1 MTIPFEEINMI
12 DFNPQY
18 TVKPLDEFIAQT
30 SDPKH
35 LAILANFKEHL
46 LAEIAGDID
55 AIMATQA
62 PEPQYHFYGAGV
74 GDTGPKGQQEVRAF
88 YQNIFDQGYNK
99 LRYDTDRFIV
109 QEHALFHEGDMHIV
123 FPGKAL
129 LSMGIPVEKAD
140 AYYVFSYR
148 QAAVFHYDADGI
160 CTGEDTYSDGPLLPE
175 RLRELTE
182 EEIATLPPNV

>member
-1 MTIPFEEINMI
+1 MI

-18 TVKPLDEFIAQT
+18 TLKPLDAFIAQT

-46 LAEIAGDID
+46 LAEIAGDVA
-55 AIMATQA
+55 AIMATQSA
-62 PEPQYHFYGAGV
+62 EPQYHFYGAGV

-99 LRYDTDRFIV
+99 LRYDTDRFVV
-109 QEHALFHEGDMHIV
+109 QDHALFHEGDMHIV

-129 LSMGIPVEKAD
+129 GAMGLEVDDSD
-140 AYYVFSYR
+140 AYYVYSYR
-148 QAAVFHYDADGI
+148 QAAVFHYDTDGV
-160 CTGEDTYSDGPLLPE
+160 CTGEDTYSDGPLSPD
-175 RLRELTE
+175 RLRKLTPQ
-182 EEIATLPPNV
+182 EIATLPPNV

>member
-1 MTIPFEEINMI
+1 MI
-12 DFNPQY
+12 DFDPRF
-18 TVKPLDEFIAQT
+18 TLKPLDEFIAQT

-35 LAILANFKEHL
+35 LAILDNYKQHL
-46 LAEIAGDID
+46 LAEIAGDVD
-55 AIMATQA
+55 AIMASQA

-109 QEHALFHEGDMHIV
+109 QDHALFHEGDMHIV
-123 FPGKAL
+123 FPGSAL
-129 LSMGIPVEKAD
+129 LEMGMEIGNPD
-140 AYYVFSYR
+140 GHYVFSYR

-160 CTGEDTYSDGPLLPE
+160 CTGEDTYSDGPPTSE
-175 RLRELTE
+175 RVRELSR